1 MTDISFNKLLFVI
14 TGEKMK
20 FKLIYLVMIIVIF
33 SSIAAVSAGELNET
47 LTADVSDDLALDDD
61 NVLTVSQDNPLEDYP
76 DENILNV
83 SDNEAN
89 AVLQADDGSTKES
102 ESPLYGIVDI
112 GSNSMELRIYEIK
125 KSGKPKSVFSLSEKS
140 VTAIYVENNT
150 LSEKGIDE
158 FVSIMKDFNGV
169 MDLLKVK
176 TKYAFATA
184 SLRKIDN
191 SEEVIA
197 AVKKKVGLDI
207 HLLSG
212 EKEARTSFN
221 AVKSTDLTTDNG
233 IVIDLGGGSCEVI
246 DFVNKTVITSESMP
260 IGSNSI
266 YADYVSEMFPNGTEM
281 KEIENR
287 VLNEL
292 KKLSVTND
300 TQRYDLFGIGGTV
313 KTIKKVLVYME
324 SIDDDADSIPV
335 SMLDYLLD
343 MFSQPTKDNYQT
355 ILNINAERINTF
367 VPGLVITRTIANYF
381 NMSYLHFCKNTVRDG
396 ILAEILENESR
407 ETVEKQNVSL
417 NVSDISIAIDE
428 NAEIPVTLPS
438 NATGTV
444 KVKLDDIEY
453 VSSLSNGSC
462 IIILPKLQS
471 GNYSAKITYSGDDN
485 YASNK
490 TKINVHVKSAS
501 IDAHDMVRGYNSDY
515 DYQVKL
521 IDENGN
527 GISNK
532 LISFTVMS
540 NQYYAITDDDG
551 LASVKANLN
560 AGTYNV
566 TVSSAIAGNSTA
578 TLKILKRFENNRNLK
593 VYYASNA
600 NYKVRIIG
608 DDGNP
613 ETEGQNVTVLIDNK
627 MKTYKTD
634 KNGFITVKIDKNFKV
649 GTHTIKIQYRN
660 ASVKNNV
667 VVKHIVALKSATVKK
682 SAKKLVLTASLAKVN
697 GKYLKNKKITFKF
710 NGKTYKS
717 NTNSKGIAK
726 VTIKSSV
733 LKKLKAGKKVSYQVT
748 YLKDTVKRTAKI
760 LK

>member
-1 MTDISFNKLLFVI
+1 
-14 TGEKMK
+14 
-20 FKLIYLVMIIVIF
+20 MIIVIF

-47 LTADVSDDLALDDD
+47 LTADVSDDLALEDD
-61 NVLTVSQDNPLEDYP
+61 NVLTVSQDNPLEDYR
-76 DENILNV
+76 DESILNI
-83 SDNEAN
+83 SGNEDNV
-89 AVLQADDGSTKES
+89 VLHKDDDSTKES

-158 FVSIMKDFNGV
+158 FVSIMKDFNVV

-191 SEEVIA
+191 SAEVIA

-212 EKEARTSFN
+212 EKEAMTSFN
-221 AVKSTDLTTDNG
+221 AVKDSELTTDNG

-266 YADYVSEMFPNGTEM
+266 YTDYVSEMFPNGTEI

-287 VLNEL
+287 VLDEL

-300 TQRYDLFGIGGTV
+300 TQRHDLFGLGGSV
-313 KTIKKVLVYME
+313 KTIKKVLVYFE

-335 SMLDYLLD
+335 SMLDSLLD
-343 MFSQPTKDNYQT
+343 IFSQPTKDNYQT
-355 ILNINAERINTF
+355 ILNINSERINTF

-381 NMSYLHFCKNTVRDG
+381 NISYLHFCKNTVRDG
-396 ILAEILENESR
+396 IMAEILENESR
-407 ETVEKQNVSL
+407 ETKEKQNVSL

-444 KVKLDDIEY
+444 KVKLDNGEY
-453 VSSLSNGSC
+453 VSSLLNGSC

-471 GNYSAKITYSGDDN
+471 GNYSVKITYSGDDN

-501 IDAHDMVRGYNSDY
+501 LNAHDMVRGYNSDY

-540 NQYYAITDDDG
+540 NQYYAITDGDG

-566 TVSSAIAGNSTA
+566 TVSSAIAGNSTV
-578 TLKILKRFENNRNLK
+578 TLKILKRFENNSNLN

-627 MKTYKTD
+627 MKSYKTD
-634 KNGFITVKIDKNFKV
+634 KNGFITVEIDKNFKV

-660 ASVKNNV
+660 ASVKNKV
-667 VVKHIVALKSATVKK
+667 AVKHLLALKSATVKK
-682 SAKKLVLTASLAKVN
+682 SAKKLVLTANLAKVN

-733 LKKLKAGKKVSYQVT
+733 LKMLKAGKKVSYQAI

>member
-1 MTDISFNKLLFVI
+1 
-14 TGEKMK
+14 MK

-47 LTADVSDDLALDDD
+47 LTADVSDDLSLDDD

-76 DENILNV
+76 DEKILNV
-83 SDNEAN
+83 SDNESN

-221 AVKSTDLTTDNG
+221 AVKNTDLTTDNG

-266 YADYVSEMFPNGTEM
+266 DADYVSEMFPNGTEM

-485 YASNK
+485 YVSNK

-578 TLKILKRFENNRNLK
+578 ALKILKRFENNRNLK

-613 ETEGQNVTVLIDNK
+613 ETEGQKVIVLIDNK

-733 LKKLKAGKKVSYQVT
+733 LKKLNAGKKVSYQAT

>member
-1 MTDISFNKLLFVI
+1 
-14 TGEKMK
+14 
-20 FKLIYLVMIIVIF
+20 MIIVIF

-47 LTADVSDDLALDDD
+47 LTADVSDDLALEDD
-61 NVLTVSQDNPLEDYP
+61 NVLTVSQDNPLEDYR
-76 DENILNV
+76 DESILNI
-83 SDNEAN
+83 SGNEDNV
-89 AVLQADDGSTKES
+89 VLHKDDDSTKES

-158 FVSIMKDFNGV
+158 FVSIMKDFNVV

-191 SEEVIA
+191 SAEVIA

-212 EKEARTSFN
+212 EKEAMTSFN
-221 AVKSTDLTTDNG
+221 AVKDSELTTDNG

-266 YADYVSEMFPNGTEM
+266 YTDYVSEMFPNGTEI

-287 VLNEL
+287 VLDEL

-300 TQRYDLFGIGGTV
+300 TQRHDLFGLGGSV
-313 KTIKKVLVYME
+313 KTIKKVLVYFE
-324 SIDDDADSIPV
+324 SIDDDTDCIPV
-335 SMLDYLLD
+335 SMMDSLLD
-343 MFSQPTKDNYQT
+343 IFSQPTKDNYQT
-355 ILNINAERINTF
+355 ILNINSERINTF

-381 NMSYLHFCKNTVRDG
+381 NISYLHFCKNTVRDG
-396 ILAEILENESR
+396 IMAEILENESR
-407 ETVEKQNVSL
+407 ETKEKQNVSL

-444 KVKLDDIEY
+444 KVKLDNGEY
-453 VSSLSNGSC
+453 VSSLLNGSC

-471 GNYSAKITYSGDDN
+471 GNYSVKITYSGDDN

-501 IDAHDMVRGYNSDY
+501 LNAHDMVRGYNSDY

-540 NQYYAITDDDG
+540 NQYYAITNGDG
-551 LASVKANLN
+551 FAGVKANLN

-566 TVSSAIAGNSTA
+566 TVSSAIAGNSTV
-578 TLKILKRFENNRNLK
+578 TLKILKRFENTSNLN

-627 MKTYKTD
+627 MKSYKTD
-634 KNGFITVKIDKNFKV
+634 KNGFITVEIDKNFKV

-660 ASVKNNV
+660 ASVKNKV
-667 VVKHIVALKSATVKK
+667 AVKHLLALKSATVKK

-726 VTIKSSV
+726 GTIKSSV
-733 LKKLKAGKKVSYQVT
+733 LKMLKAGKKVSYQAI

>member
-1 MTDISFNKLLFVI
+1 
-14 TGEKMK
+14 MK

-47 LTADVSDDLALDDD
+47 LTADVSDDLALEDD
-61 NVLTVSQDNPLEDYP
+61 NVLTVSQDNPLEDYR
-76 DENILNV
+76 DESILNI
-83 SDNEAN
+83 SGNEDNV
-89 AVLQADDGSTKES
+89 VLHKDDDSTKES

-158 FVSIMKDFNGV
+158 FVSIMKDFNVV

-191 SEEVIA
+191 SAEVIA

-212 EKEARTSFN
+212 EKEAMTSFN
-221 AVKSTDLTTDNG
+221 AVKDSELTTDQG

-266 YADYVSEMFPNGTEM
+266 YTDYVSEMFPNGTEI
-281 KEIENR
+281 KEIENK
-287 VLNEL
+287 VLDEL

-300 TQRYDLFGIGGTV
+300 TQRHDLFGLGGSV
-313 KTIKKVLVYME
+313 KTIKKVLVYFE
-324 SIDDDADSIPV
+324 SIDDDTGCIPV
-335 SMLDYLLD
+335 SMMDSLLD
-343 MFSQPTKDNYQT
+343 IFSQPTKDNYQT
-355 ILNINAERINTF
+355 ILNINSERINTF

-381 NMSYLHFCKNTVRDG
+381 NISYLHFCKNTVRDG
-396 ILAEILENESR
+396 IMAEILENESR
-407 ETVEKQNVSL
+407 ETKEKQNVSL

-444 KVKLDDIEY
+444 KVKLDNGEY
-453 VSSLSNGSC
+453 VSSLLNGSC

-471 GNYSAKITYSGDDN
+471 GNYSVKITYSGDDN

-501 IDAHDMVRGYNSDY
+501 LNAHDMVRGYNSDY

-527 GISNK
+527 VISNK

-540 NQYYAITDDDG
+540 NQYYAITNGDG
-551 LASVKANLN
+551 FAGVKANLN

-566 TVSSAIAGNSTA
+566 TVSSAIAGNSTV
-578 TLKILKRFENNRNLK
+578 TLKILKRFENNSNLN

-627 MKTYKTD
+627 MKSYKTD
-634 KNGFITVKIDKNFKV
+634 KNGFITVEIDKNFKV

-660 ASVKNNV
+660 ASVKNKV
-667 VVKHIVALKSATVKK
+667 AVKHLLALKSATVKK

-733 LKKLKAGKKVSYQVT
+733 LKMLKAGKKVSYQAI

>member
-1 MTDISFNKLLFVI
+1 
-14 TGEKMK
+14 
-20 FKLIYLVMIIVIF
+20 MIIVIF

-47 LTADVSDDLALDDD
+47 LTADVSDDLALEDD
-61 NVLTVSQDNPLEDYP
+61 NVLTVSQDNPLEDYR
-76 DENILNV
+76 DESILNI
-83 SDNEAN
+83 SGNEDNV
-89 AVLQADDGSTKES
+89 VLHKDDDSTKES

-158 FVSIMKDFNGV
+158 FVSIMKDFNVV

-191 SEEVIA
+191 SAEVIA

-212 EKEARTSFN
+212 EKEAMTSFN
-221 AVKSTDLTTDNG
+221 AVKDSELTTDNG

-266 YADYVSEMFPNGTEM
+266 YADYVSEMFPNGTEI

-287 VLNEL
+287 VLDEL

-300 TQRYDLFGIGGTV
+300 TQRHDLFGLGGSV
-313 KTIKKVLVYME
+313 KTIKKVLVYFE

-335 SMLDYLLD
+335 SMLDSLLD
-343 MFSQPTKDNYQT
+343 IFSQPTKDNYQT
-355 ILNINAERINTF
+355 ILNINSERINTF

-381 NMSYLHFCKNTVRDG
+381 NISYLHFCKNTVRDG
-396 ILAEILENESR
+396 IMAEILENESR
-407 ETVEKQNVSL
+407 ETKEKQNVSL

-444 KVKLDDIEY
+444 KVKLDNGEY
-453 VSSLSNGSC
+453 VSSLLNGSC

-471 GNYSAKITYSGDDN
+471 GNYSVKITYSGDDN

-501 IDAHDMVRGYNSDY
+501 LNAHDMVRGYNSDY

-540 NQYYAITDDDG
+540 NQYYAITNGDG
-551 LASVKANLN
+551 FASVKANLN

-566 TVSSAIAGNSTA
+566 TVSSAIAGNSTV
-578 TLKILKRFENNRNLK
+578 TLKILKRFENNSNLN

-627 MKTYKTD
+627 MKSYKTD
-634 KNGFITVKIDKNFKV
+634 KNGFITVEIDKNFKV

-660 ASVKNNV
+660 ASVKNKV
-667 VVKHIVALKSATVKK
+667 AVKHLLALKSATVKK

-733 LKKLKAGKKVSYQVT
+733 LKMLKAGKKVSYQAI

>member
-1 MTDISFNKLLFVI
+1 
-14 TGEKMK
+14 
-20 FKLIYLVMIIVIF
+20 MIIVIF

-47 LTADVSDDLALDDD
+47 LTADVSDDLALEDD
-61 NVLTVSQDNPLEDYP
+61 NVLTVSQDNPLEDYR
-76 DENILNV
+76 DESILNI
-83 SDNEAN
+83 SCNEDNV
-89 AVLQADDGSTKES
+89 VLHKDDDSTKES

-158 FVSIMKDFNGV
+158 FVSIMKDFNVV

-191 SEEVIA
+191 SAEVIA

-212 EKEARTSFN
+212 EKEAMTSFN
-221 AVKSTDLTTDNG
+221 AVKDSELTTDQG

-266 YADYVSEMFPNGTEM
+266 YTDYVSEMFPNGTEI

-287 VLNEL
+287 VLDEL

-300 TQRYDLFGIGGTV
+300 TQRHDLFGLGGSV
-313 KTIKKVLVYME
+313 KTIKKVLVYFE
-324 SIDDDADSIPV
+324 SIDDDTDCIPV
-335 SMLDYLLD
+335 SMMDSLLD
-343 MFSQPTKDNYQT
+343 IFSQPTKDNYQT
-355 ILNINAERINTF
+355 ILNINSERINTF

-381 NMSYLHFCKNTVRDG
+381 NISYLHFCKNTVRDG
-396 ILAEILENESR
+396 IMAEILENESR
-407 ETVEKQNVSL
+407 ETKEKQNVSL

-444 KVKLDDIEY
+444 KVKLDNGEY
-453 VSSLSNGSC
+453 VSSLLNGSC

-471 GNYSAKITYSGDDN
+471 GNYSVKITYSGDDN

-501 IDAHDMVRGYNSDY
+501 LNAHDMVRGYNSDY

-540 NQYYAITDDDG
+540 NQYYAITNGDG
-551 LASVKANLN
+551 FAGVKANLN

-578 TLKILKRFENNRNLK
+578 TLKILKRFENNSNLN

-627 MKTYKTD
+627 MKSYKTD
-634 KNGFITVKIDKNFKV
+634 KNGFITVEIDKNFKV

-660 ASVKNNV
+660 ASVKNKV
-667 VVKHIVALKSATVKK
+667 AVKHLLALKSATVKK

-733 LKKLKAGKKVSYQVT
+733 LKMLKAGKKVSYQAI

>member
-1 MTDISFNKLLFVI
+1 
-14 TGEKMK
+14 
-20 FKLIYLVMIIVIF
+20 MIIVIF

-47 LTADVSDDLALDDD
+47 LTADVSDDLALEDD
-61 NVLTVSQDNPLEDYP
+61 NVLTVSQDNPLEDYR
-76 DENILNV
+76 DESILNI
-83 SDNEAN
+83 SGNEDNV
-89 AVLQADDGSTKES
+89 VLHKDDDSTKES

-158 FVSIMKDFNGV
+158 FVSIMKDFNVV

-191 SEEVIA
+191 SAEVIA

-212 EKEARTSFN
+212 EKEAMTSFN
-221 AVKSTDLTTDNG
+221 AVKDSELTTDNG

-266 YADYVSEMFPNGTEM
+266 YTDYVSEMFPNGTEI

-287 VLNEL
+287 VLDEL

-300 TQRYDLFGIGGTV
+300 TQRHDLFGLGGSV
-313 KTIKKVLVYME
+313 KTIKKVLVYFE

-335 SMLDYLLD
+335 SMLDSLLD
-343 MFSQPTKDNYQT
+343 IFSQPTKDNYQT
-355 ILNINAERINTF
+355 ILNINSERINTF

-381 NMSYLHFCKNTVRDG
+381 NISYLHFCKNTVRDG
-396 ILAEILENESR
+396 IMAEILENESR
-407 ETVEKQNVSL
+407 ETKEKQNVSL

-444 KVKLDDIEY
+444 KVKLDNGEY
-453 VSSLSNGSC
+453 VSSLLNGSC

-471 GNYSAKITYSGDDN
+471 GNYSVKITYSGDDN

-501 IDAHDMVRGYNSDY
+501 LNAHDMVRGYNSDY

-540 NQYYAITDDDG
+540 NQYYAITNGDG
-551 LASVKANLN
+551 FAGVKANLN

-566 TVSSAIAGNSTA
+566 TVSSAIAGNSTV
-578 TLKILKRFENNRNLK
+578 TLKILKRFENNSNLN

-627 MKTYKTD
+627 MKSYKTD
-634 KNGFITVKIDKNFKV
+634 KNGFITVEIDKNFKV

-660 ASVKNNV
+660 ASVKNKV
-667 VVKHIVALKSATVKK
+667 AVKHLLALKSATVKK

-733 LKKLKAGKKVSYQVT
+733 LKMLKAGKKVSYQAI

>member
-1 MTDISFNKLLFVI
+1 
-14 TGEKMK
+14 
-20 FKLIYLVMIIVIF
+20 MIIVIF

-47 LTADVSDDLALDDD
+47 LTADVSDDLALEDD
-61 NVLTVSQDNPLEDYP
+61 NVLTVSQDNPLEDYR
-76 DENILNV
+76 DESILNI
-83 SDNEAN
+83 SGNEDNV
-89 AVLQADDGSTKES
+89 VLHKDDDSTKES

-158 FVSIMKDFNGV
+158 FVSIMKDFNVV

-191 SEEVIA
+191 SAEVIA

-212 EKEARTSFN
+212 EKEAMTSFN
-221 AVKSTDLTTDNG
+221 AVKDSELTTDNG

-266 YADYVSEMFPNGTEM
+266 YTDYVSEMFPNGTEI

-287 VLNEL
+287 VLDEL

-300 TQRYDLFGIGGTV
+300 TQRHDLFGLGGSV
-313 KTIKKVLVYME
+313 KTIKKVLVYFE

-335 SMLDYLLD
+335 SMLDSLLD
-343 MFSQPTKDNYQT
+343 IFSQPTKDNYQT
-355 ILNINAERINTF
+355 ILNINSERINTF

-381 NMSYLHFCKNTVRDG
+381 NISYLHFCKNTVRDG
-396 ILAEILENESR
+396 IMAEILENESR
-407 ETVEKQNVSL
+407 ETKEKQNVSL

-444 KVKLDDIEY
+444 KVKLDNGEY
-453 VSSLSNGSC
+453 VSSLLNGSC

-471 GNYSAKITYSGDDN
+471 GNYSVKITYSGDDN

-501 IDAHDMVRGYNSDY
+501 LNAHDMVRGYNSDY

-540 NQYYAITDDDG
+540 NQYYAITDGDG

-566 TVSSAIAGNSTA
+566 TVSSAIAGNSTV
-578 TLKILKRFENNRNLK
+578 TLKILKRFENNSNLN

-627 MKTYKTD
+627 MKSYKTD
-634 KNGFITVKIDKNFKV
+634 KNGFITVEIDKNFKV

-660 ASVKNNV
+660 ASVNNKV
-667 VVKHIVALKSATVKK
+667 AVKHLLALKSATVKK

-733 LKKLKAGKKVSYQVT
+733 LKMLKAGKKVSYQAI

>member
-1 MTDISFNKLLFVI
+1 
-14 TGEKMK
+14 
-20 FKLIYLVMIIVIF
+20 MIIVIF

-47 LTADVSDDLALDDD
+47 LTADVSDDLALEDD
-61 NVLTVSQDNPLEDYP
+61 NVLTVSQDNPLEDYR
-76 DENILNV
+76 DESILNI
-83 SDNEAN
+83 SGNEDNV
-89 AVLQADDGSTKES
+89 VLHKDDDSTKES

-158 FVSIMKDFNGV
+158 FVSIMKDFNVV

-191 SEEVIA
+191 SAEVIA

-212 EKEARTSFN
+212 EKEAMTSFN
-221 AVKSTDLTTDNG
+221 AVKDSELTTNQG

-266 YADYVSEMFPNGTEM
+266 YVDYVSEMFPNGTEI

-287 VLNEL
+287 VLDEL

-300 TQRYDLFGIGGTV
+300 TQRHDLFGLGGSV
-313 KTIKKVLVYME
+313 KTIKKVLVYFE
-324 SIDDDADSIPV
+324 SIDDDTDCIPV
-335 SMLDYLLD
+335 SMLDSLLD
-343 MFSQPTKDNYQT
+343 IFSQPTKDNYQT
-355 ILNINAERINTF
+355 ILNINSERINTF

-381 NMSYLHFCKNTVRDG
+381 NISYLHFCKNTVRDG
-396 ILAEILENESR
+396 IMAEILENESR
-407 ETVEKQNVSL
+407 ETKEKQNVSL

-444 KVKLDDIEY
+444 KVKLDNGEY
-453 VSSLSNGSC
+453 VSSLLNGSC

-471 GNYSAKITYSGDDN
+471 GNYSVKITYSGDDN

-501 IDAHDMVRGYNSDY
+501 LNAHDMVRGYNSDY

-540 NQYYAITDDDG
+540 NQYYAITDGDG
-551 LASVKANLN
+551 FAGVKANLN

-566 TVSSAIAGNSTA
+566 TVSSAIAGNSTV
-578 TLKILKRFENNRNLK
+578 TLKILKRFENNSNLN

-627 MKTYKTD
+627 MKSYKTD
-634 KNGFITVKIDKNFKV
+634 KNGFITVEIDKNFKV

-660 ASVKNNV
+660 ASVKNKV
-667 VVKHIVALKSATVKK
+667 AVKHLLALKSATVKK

-733 LKKLKAGKKVSYQVT
+733 LKMLKAGKKVSYQAI

>member
-1 MTDISFNKLLFVI
+1 
-14 TGEKMK
+14 
-20 FKLIYLVMIIVIF
+20 MIIVIF

-47 LTADVSDDLALDDD
+47 LTADVSDDLALEDD
-61 NVLTVSQDNPLEDYP
+61 NVLTVSQDNPLEDYR
-76 DENILNV
+76 DESILNI
-83 SDNEAN
+83 SGNEDNV
-89 AVLQADDGSTKES
+89 VLHKDDDSTKES

-158 FVSIMKDFNGV
+158 FVSIMKDFNVV

-191 SEEVIA
+191 SAEVIA

-212 EKEARTSFN
+212 EKEAMTSFN
-221 AVKSTDLTTDNG
+221 AVKDSELTTDNG

-266 YADYVSEMFPNGTEM
+266 YTDYVSEMFPNGTEI

-287 VLNEL
+287 VLDEL

-300 TQRYDLFGIGGTV
+300 TQRHDLFGLGGSV
-313 KTIKKVLVYME
+313 KTIKKVLVYFE
-324 SIDDDADSIPV
+324 SIDDDTDCIPV
-335 SMLDYLLD
+335 SMMDSLLD
-343 MFSQPTKDNYQT
+343 IFSQPTKDNYQT
-355 ILNINAERINTF
+355 ILNINSERINTF

-381 NMSYLHFCKNTVRDG
+381 NISYLHFCKNTVRDG
-396 ILAEILENESR
+396 IMAEILENESR
-407 ETVEKQNVSL
+407 ETKEKQNVSL

-444 KVKLDDIEY
+444 KVKLDNGEY
-453 VSSLSNGSC
+453 VSSLLNGSC

-471 GNYSAKITYSGDDN
+471 GNYSVKITYSGDDN

-501 IDAHDMVRGYNSDY
+501 LNAHDMVRGYNSDY

-540 NQYYAITDDDG
+540 NQYYAITDGDG

-566 TVSSAIAGNSTA
+566 TVSSAIAGNSTV
-578 TLKILKRFENNRNLK
+578 TLKILKRFENNSNLN

-627 MKTYKTD
+627 MKSYKTD
-634 KNGFITVKIDKNFKV
+634 KNGFITVEIDKNFKV

-660 ASVKNNV
+660 ASVKNKV
-667 VVKHIVALKSATVKK
+667 AVKHLLALKSATVKK

-733 LKKLKAGKKVSYQVT
+733 LKMLKDGKKVSYQAI

>member
-1 MTDISFNKLLFVI
+1 
-14 TGEKMK
+14 
-20 FKLIYLVMIIVIF
+20 MIIVIF

-47 LTADVSDDLALDDD
+47 LTADVSDDLALEDD
-61 NVLTVSQDNPLEDYP
+61 NVLTVSQDNPLEDYR
-76 DENILNV
+76 DESILNI
-83 SDNEAN
+83 SGNEDNV
-89 AVLQADDGSTKES
+89 VLHKDDDSTKES

-158 FVSIMKDFNGV
+158 FVSIMKDFNVV

-191 SEEVIA
+191 SAEVIA

-212 EKEARTSFN
+212 EKEAMTSFN
-221 AVKSTDLTTDNG
+221 AVKDSELTTDQG

-266 YADYVSEMFPNGTEM
+266 YTDYVSEMFPNGTEI

-287 VLNEL
+287 VLDEL

-300 TQRYDLFGIGGTV
+300 TQRHDLFGLGGSV
-313 KTIKKVLVYME
+313 KTIKKVLVYFE
-324 SIDDDADSIPV
+324 SIDDDTDCIPV
-335 SMLDYLLD
+335 SMMDSLLD
-343 MFSQPTKDNYQT
+343 IFSQPTKDNYQT
-355 ILNINAERINTF
+355 ILNINSERINTF

-381 NMSYLHFCKNTVRDG
+381 NISYLHFCKNTVRDG
-396 ILAEILENESR
+396 IMAEILENESR
-407 ETVEKQNVSL
+407 ETKEKQNVSL

-444 KVKLDDIEY
+444 KVKLDNGEY
-453 VSSLSNGSC
+453 VSSLLNGSC

-471 GNYSAKITYSGDDN
+471 GNYSVKITYSGDDN

-501 IDAHDMVRGYNSDY
+501 LNAHDMVRGYNSDY

-540 NQYYAITDDDG
+540 NQYYAITNGDG
-551 LASVKANLN
+551 FAGVKANLN

-566 TVSSAIAGNSTA
+566 TVSSAIAGNSTV
-578 TLKILKRFENNRNLK
+578 TLKILKRFENNSNLN

-627 MKTYKTD
+627 MKSYKTD
-634 KNGFITVKIDKNFKV
+634 KNGFITVEIDKNFKV

-660 ASVKNNV
+660 ASVKNKV
-667 VVKHIVALKSATVKK
+667 AVKHLLALKSATVKK
-682 SAKKLVLTASLAKVN
+682 SAKKLVLTANLAKVN

-733 LKKLKAGKKVSYQVT
+733 LKMLKAGKKVSYQAI

>member
-1 MTDISFNKLLFVI
+1 
-14 TGEKMK
+14 
-20 FKLIYLVMIIVIF
+20 MIIVIF

-61 NVLTVSQDNPLEDYP
+61 NVLTVFNDAPLEDYQ

-83 SDNEAN
+83 SDNEDN

-158 FVSIMKDFNGV
+158 FVSIMKDFNDI

-191 SEEVIA
+191 GEEVIA

-212 EKEARTSFN
+212 EKEAMTSFN
-221 AVKSTDLTTDNG
+221 AVKNGELTTDNG

-246 DFVNKTVITSESMP
+246 DFVNKTVVTSESMP

-266 YADYVSEMFPNGTEM
+266 YTDYVSELFPNGTEM

-292 KKLSVTND
+292 KKLSVTNE
-300 TQRYDLFGIGGTV
+300 TQRHDLFGIGGSV
-313 KTIKKVLVYME
+313 KAIKNVLLYLE
-324 SIDDDADSIPV
+324 SIDDDTDSIPV
-335 SMLDYLLD
+335 SMLDSLLD
-343 MFSQPTKDNYQT
+343 MFSQPTKDNYQI

-381 NMSYLHFCKNTVRDG
+381 NMSYLHFCKKTVRDG

-407 ETVEKQNVSL
+407 ETKEKQNVSL

-428 NAEIPVTLPS
+428 NAEIQVTLPS

-444 KVKLDDIEY
+444 KVKLNDNEY
-453 VSSLSNGSC
+453 VSSLLNGSC
-462 IIILPKLQS
+462 SIILPKLQS
-471 GNYSAKITYSGDDN
+471 GNYSVKITYSGDDN
-485 YASNK
+485 YVSNK

-501 IDAHDMVRGYNSDY
+501 LDAHDMVRGYNSDY

-540 NQYYAITDDDG
+540 NQYYAITDADG
-551 LASVKANLN
+551 FACVKANLN

-566 TVSSAIAGNSTA
+566 TVSSAIAGNSTK

-613 ETEGQNVTVLIDNK
+613 ETEGQNVTVVIDNK
-627 MKTYKTD
+627 IKSFKTD
-634 KNGFITVKIDKNFKV
+634 ENGFITVKIDKNFKV

-660 ASVKNNV
+660 SSVKNNV
-667 VVKHIVALKSATVKK
+667 VVKHLLALKSATVKK

-733 LKKLKAGKKVSYQVT
+733 LKKLKIGKKVSYQAT

>member
-1 MTDISFNKLLFVI
+1 
-14 TGEKMK
+14 
-20 FKLIYLVMIIVIF
+20 MIIVIF

-47 LTADVSDDLALDDD
+47 LTADVSDDLALEDD
-61 NVLTVSQDNPLEDYP
+61 NVLTVSQDNPLEDYR
-76 DENILNV
+76 DESILNI
-83 SDNEAN
+83 SGNEDNV
-89 AVLQADDGSTKES
+89 VLHKDDDSTKES

-158 FVSIMKDFNGV
+158 FVSIMKDFNVV

-191 SEEVIA
+191 SAEVIA

-212 EKEARTSFN
+212 EKEAMTSFN
-221 AVKSTDLTTDNG
+221 AVKDSELTTDQG

-266 YADYVSEMFPNGTEM
+266 YTDYVSEMFPNGTEI

-287 VLNEL
+287 VLDEL

-300 TQRYDLFGIGGTV
+300 TQRHDLFGLGGSV
-313 KTIKKVLVYME
+313 KTIKKVLVYFE
-324 SIDDDADSIPV
+324 SIDDDTDCIPV
-335 SMLDYLLD
+335 SMMDSLLD
-343 MFSQPTKDNYQT
+343 IFSQPTKDNYQT
-355 ILNINAERINTF
+355 ILNINSERINTF

-381 NMSYLHFCKNTVRDG
+381 NISYLHFCKNTVRDG
-396 ILAEILENESR
+396 IMAEILENESR
-407 ETVEKQNVSL
+407 ETKEKQNVSL

-444 KVKLDDIEY
+444 KVKLDNGEY
-453 VSSLSNGSC
+453 VSSLLNGSC

-471 GNYSAKITYSGDDN
+471 GNYSVKITYSGDDN

-501 IDAHDMVRGYNSDY
+501 LNAHDMVRGYNSDY

-540 NQYYAITDDDG
+540 NQYYAITNGDG
-551 LASVKANLN
+551 FAGVKANLN

-566 TVSSAIAGNSTA
+566 TVSSAIAGNSTV
-578 TLKILKRFENNRNLK
+578 TLKILKRFENNSNLN

-627 MKTYKTD
+627 MKSYKTD
-634 KNGFITVKIDKNFKV
+634 KNGFITVEIDKNFKV

-660 ASVKNNV
+660 ASVKNKV
-667 VVKHIVALKSATVKK
+667 AVKHLLALKSATVKK

-733 LKKLKAGKKVSYQVT
+733 LKKLKIGKKVSYQAT
-748 YLKDTVKRTAKI
+748 YLKDTVKRTAKV
-760 LK
+760 LR

>member
-1 MTDISFNKLLFVI
+1 
-14 TGEKMK
+14 
-20 FKLIYLVMIIVIF
+20 MIIVIF

-47 LTADVSDDLALDDD
+47 LTADVSDDLALEDD
-61 NVLTVSQDNPLEDYP
+61 NVLTVSQDNPLEDYR
-76 DENILNV
+76 DESILNI
-83 SDNEAN
+83 SGNEDNV
-89 AVLQADDGSTKES
+89 VLHKDDDSTKES

-158 FVSIMKDFNGV
+158 FVSIMKDFNVV

-191 SEEVIA
+191 SAEVIA

-212 EKEARTSFN
+212 EKEAMTSFN
-221 AVKSTDLTTDNG
+221 AVKDSELTTDQG

-266 YADYVSEMFPNGTEM
+266 YVDYVSEMFPNGTEI

-287 VLNEL
+287 VLDEL

-300 TQRYDLFGIGGTV
+300 TQRHDLFGLGGSV
-313 KTIKKVLVYME
+313 KTIKKVLVYFE
-324 SIDDDADSIPV
+324 SIDDDTDCIPV
-335 SMLDYLLD
+335 SMLDSLLD
-343 MFSQPTKDNYQT
+343 IFSQPTKDNYQT
-355 ILNINAERINTF
+355 ILNINSERINTF

-381 NMSYLHFCKNTVRDG
+381 NISYLHFCKNTVRDG
-396 ILAEILENESR
+396 IMAEILENESR
-407 ETVEKQNVSL
+407 ETKEKQNVSL

-444 KVKLDDIEY
+444 KVKLDNGEY
-453 VSSLSNGSC
+453 VSSLLNGSC

-471 GNYSAKITYSGDDN
+471 GNYSVKITYSGDDN

-501 IDAHDMVRGYNSDY
+501 LNAHDMVRGYNSDY

-540 NQYYAITDDDG
+540 NQYYAITNGDG
-551 LASVKANLN
+551 FAGVKANLN

-578 TLKILKRFENNRNLK
+578 TLKILKRFENNSNLN

-627 MKTYKTD
+627 MKSYKTD
-634 KNGFITVKIDKNFKV
+634 KNGFITVEIDKNFKV

-660 ASVKNNV
+660 ASVKNKV
-667 VVKHIVALKSATVKK
+667 AVKHLLALKSATVKK

-733 LKKLKAGKKVSYQVT
+733 LKMLKAGKKVSYQAI

>member
-47 LTADVSDDLALDDD
+47 LTADVSDDLSLDDD

-76 DENILNV
+76 DEKILNV

-221 AVKSTDLTTDNG
+221 AVKNTDLTTDNG

-266 YADYVSEMFPNGTEM
+266 YADCVSEMFPNGTEM

-335 SMLDYLLD
+335 SMLDYLFD

-407 ETVEKQNVSL
+407 ET
-417 NVSDISIAIDE
+417 
-428 NAEIPVTLPS
+428 
-438 NATGTV
+438 
-444 KVKLDDIEY
+444 KLDDIEY

-566 TVSSAIAGNSTA
+566 TVSSAIAGNSTTA
-578 TLKILKRFENNRNLK
+578 LKILKRFENNRNLK

-733 LKKLKAGKKVSYQVT
+733 LKKLKAGKKVSYQAT

>member
-1 MTDISFNKLLFVI
+1 
-14 TGEKMK
+14 
-20 FKLIYLVMIIVIF
+20 MIIVIF

-47 LTADVSDDLALDDD
+47 LTADVSDDLALEDD
-61 NVLTVSQDNPLEDYP
+61 NVLTVSQDNPLEDYR
-76 DENILNV
+76 DESILNI
-83 SDNEAN
+83 SGNEDNV
-89 AVLQADDGSTKES
+89 VLHKDDDSTKES

-158 FVSIMKDFNGV
+158 FVSIMKDFNVV

-191 SEEVIA
+191 SAEVIA

-212 EKEARTSFN
+212 EKEAMTSFN
-221 AVKSTDLTTDNG
+221 AVKDSELTTDHG

-266 YADYVSEMFPNGTEM
+266 YADYVSEMFPNGTEI

-300 TQRYDLFGIGGTV
+300 TQRHDLFGLGGSV
-313 KTIKKVLVYME
+313 KTIKKVLVYFE

-335 SMLDYLLD
+335 SMLDSLLD
-343 MFSQPTKDNYQT
+343 IFSQPTKDNYQT
-355 ILNINAERINTF
+355 ILNINSERINTF

-381 NMSYLHFCKNTVRDG
+381 NISYLHFCKNTVRDG
-396 ILAEILENESR
+396 IMAEILENESR
-407 ETVEKQNVSL
+407 ETKEKQNVSL
-417 NVSDISIAIDE
+417 NVCDISIAIDE

-444 KVKLDDIEY
+444 KVKLDNGEY
-453 VSSLSNGSC
+453 VSSLLNGSC

-471 GNYSAKITYSGDDN
+471 GNYSVKITYGGDDN

-501 IDAHDMVRGYNSDY
+501 LNAHDMVRGYNSDY

-566 TVSSAIAGNSTA
+566 TVSSAIAGNSTK
-578 TLKILKRFENNRNLK
+578 TLKILKRFENNSNLN

-613 ETEGQNVTVLIDNK
+613 ETEGQNVTVVIDNK
-627 MKTYKTD
+627 MKSFKTD

-660 ASVKNNV
+660 ASVKNKV
-667 VVKHIVALKSATVKK
+667 VVKHLLTLKSATVKK

-717 NTNSKGIAK
+717 NTNSKGFAM

-733 LKKLKAGKKVSYQVT
+733 LKKLKVGKKVSYQAT

>member
-1 MTDISFNKLLFVI
+1 
-14 TGEKMK
+14 
-20 FKLIYLVMIIVIF
+20 MIIVIF

-47 LTADVSDDLALDDD
+47 LTADVSDDLALEDD
-61 NVLTVSQDNPLEDYP
+61 NVLTVSQDNPLEDYR
-76 DENILNV
+76 DESILNI
-83 SDNEAN
+83 SGNEDNV
-89 AVLQADDGSTKES
+89 VLHKDDDSTKES

-158 FVSIMKDFNGV
+158 FVSIMKDFNVV

-191 SEEVIA
+191 SAEVIA

-212 EKEARTSFN
+212 EKEAMTSFN
-221 AVKSTDLTTDNG
+221 AVKDSELTTDQG

-266 YADYVSEMFPNGTEM
+266 YVDYVSEMFPNGTEI

-287 VLNEL
+287 VLDEL

-300 TQRYDLFGIGGTV
+300 TQRHDLFGLGGSV
-313 KTIKKVLVYME
+313 KTIKKVLVYFE
-324 SIDDDADSIPV
+324 SIDDDTDCIPV
-335 SMLDYLLD
+335 SMMDSLLD
-343 MFSQPTKDNYQT
+343 IFSQPTKDNYQT
-355 ILNINAERINTF
+355 ILNINSERINTF

-381 NMSYLHFCKNTVRDG
+381 NISYLHFCKNTVRDG
-396 ILAEILENESR
+396 IMAEILENESR
-407 ETVEKQNVSL
+407 ETKEKQNVSL

-444 KVKLDDIEY
+444 KVKLDNGEY
-453 VSSLSNGSC
+453 VSSLLNGSC

-471 GNYSAKITYSGDDN
+471 GNYSVKITYSGDDN

-501 IDAHDMVRGYNSDY
+501 LNAHDMVRGYNSDY

-540 NQYYAITDDDG
+540 NQYYAITNGDG
-551 LASVKANLN
+551 FAGVKANLN

-566 TVSSAIAGNSTA
+566 TVSSAIAGNSTV
-578 TLKILKRFENNRNLK
+578 TLKILKRFENNSNLN

-627 MKTYKTD
+627 MKSYKTD
-634 KNGFITVKIDKNFKV
+634 KNGFITVEIDKNFKV

-660 ASVKNNV
+660 ASVKNKV
-667 VVKHIVALKSATVKK
+667 AVKHLLALKSATVKK

-733 LKKLKAGKKVSYQVT
+733 LKMLKAGKKVSYQAI

>member
-1 MTDISFNKLLFVI
+1 
-14 TGEKMK
+14 MK

-125 KSGKPKSVFSLSEKS
+125 KSGKAKSVFSLSEKS
-140 VTAIYVENNT
+140 VTAFYVENNT

-191 SEEVIA
+191 SDEVIA

-221 AVKSTDLTTDNG
+221 AVKNTDLTTDNG

-281 KEIENR
+281 NEIENR

-300 TQRYDLFGIGGTV
+300 TQRYDLFGVGGTV

-396 ILAEILENESR
+396 ILEEILENESR

-417 NVSDISIAIDE
+417 NLKDISIAIDE

-444 KVKLDDIEY
+444 KVKLDDIDY

-462 IIILPKLQS
+462 IVILPKLQS

-485 YASNK
+485 YVSNK

-613 ETEGQNVTVLIDNK
+613 ETEGQKVIVLIDNK

-733 LKKLKAGKKVSYQVT
+733 LKKLKAGKKVSYQAT

>member
-1 MTDISFNKLLFVI
+1 
-14 TGEKMK
+14 
-20 FKLIYLVMIIVIF
+20 MIIVIF
-33 SSIAAVSAGELNET
+33 SSIAAVSADELNET
-47 LTADVSDDLALDDD
+47 LTADVSDDLALEDD
-61 NVLTVSQDNPLEDYP
+61 NVLTVSQDNPLEDYR
-76 DENILNV
+76 DESILNI
-83 SDNEAN
+83 SGNEDNV
-89 AVLQADDGSTKES
+89 VLHKDDDSTKES

-158 FVSIMKDFNGV
+158 FVSIMKDFNVV

-212 EKEARTSFN
+212 EKEAMTSFN
-221 AVKSTDLTTDNG
+221 AVKDSELTTDQG

-266 YADYVSEMFPNGTEM
+266 YVDYVSEMFPNGTEI

-287 VLNEL
+287 VLDEL

-300 TQRYDLFGIGGTV
+300 TQRHDLFGLGGSV
-313 KTIKKVLVYME
+313 KTIKKVLVYFE

-335 SMLDYLLD
+335 SMLDSLLD
-343 MFSQPTKDNYQT
+343 IFSQPTKDNYQT
-355 ILNINAERINTF
+355 ILNINSERINTF

-381 NMSYLHFCKNTVRDG
+381 NISYLHFCKNTVRDG
-396 ILAEILENESR
+396 IMAEILENESR
-407 ETVEKQNVSL
+407 ETKEKQNVSL

-444 KVKLDDIEY
+444 KVKLDNGEY
-453 VSSLSNGSC
+453 VSSLLNGSC

-471 GNYSAKITYSGDDN
+471 GNYSVKITYSGDDN

-501 IDAHDMVRGYNSDY
+501 LNAHDMVRGYNSDY

-540 NQYYAITDDDG
+540 NQYYAITNGDG
-551 LASVKANLN
+551 FAGVKANLN

-566 TVSSAIAGNSTA
+566 TVSSAIAGNSTV
-578 TLKILKRFENNRNLK
+578 TLKILKRFENNSNLN

-627 MKTYKTD
+627 MKSYKTD
-634 KNGFITVKIDKNFKV
+634 KNGFITVEIDKNFKV

-660 ASVKNNV
+660 ASVKNKV
-667 VVKHIVALKSATVKK
+667 AVKHLLALKSATVKK

-733 LKKLKAGKKVSYQVT
+733 LKMLKAGKKVSYQAI

>member
-1 MTDISFNKLLFVI
+1 
-14 TGEKMK
+14 
-20 FKLIYLVMIIVIF
+20 MIIVIF

-47 LTADVSDDLALDDD
+47 LTADVSDDLALEDD
-61 NVLTVSQDNPLEDYP
+61 NVLTVSQDNPLEDYR
-76 DENILNV
+76 DESILNI
-83 SDNEAN
+83 SGNEDNV
-89 AVLQADDGSTKES
+89 VLHKDDDSTKES

-158 FVSIMKDFNGV
+158 FVSIMKDFNVV

-191 SEEVIA
+191 SAEVIA

-212 EKEARTSFN
+212 EKEAMTSFN
-221 AVKSTDLTTDNG
+221 AVKDSELTTDNG

-266 YADYVSEMFPNGTEM
+266 YTDYVSEMFPNGTEI

-287 VLNEL
+287 VLDEL

-300 TQRYDLFGIGGTV
+300 TQRHDLFGLGGSV
-313 KTIKKVLVYME
+313 KTIKKVLVYFE

-335 SMLDYLLD
+335 SMLDSLLD
-343 MFSQPTKDNYQT
+343 IFSQPTKDNYQT
-355 ILNINAERINTF
+355 ILNINSERINTF

-381 NMSYLHFCKNTVRDG
+381 NISYLHFCKNTVRDG
-396 ILAEILENESR
+396 IMAEILENESR
-407 ETVEKQNVSL
+407 ETKEKQNVSL

-444 KVKLDDIEY
+444 KVKLDNGEY
-453 VSSLSNGSC
+453 VSSLLNGSC

-471 GNYSAKITYSGDDN
+471 GNYSVKITYSGDDN

-501 IDAHDMVRGYNSDY
+501 LNAHDMVRGYNSDY

-540 NQYYAITDDDG
+540 NQYYAITNGDG
-551 LASVKANLN
+551 FAGVKANLN

-566 TVSSAIAGNSTA
+566 TVSSAIAGNSTV
-578 TLKILKRFENNRNLK
+578 TLKILKRFENNSNLN

-627 MKTYKTD
+627 MKSYKTD
-634 KNGFITVKIDKNFKV
+634 KNGFITVEIDKNFKV

-660 ASVKNNV
+660 ASVKNKV
-667 VVKHIVALKSATVKK
+667 AVKHLLALKSATVKK
-682 SAKKLVLTASLAKVN
+682 SAKKLVLTANLAKVN

-733 LKKLKAGKKVSYQVT
+733 LKMLKAGKKVSYQAI

>member
-1 MTDISFNKLLFVI
+1 
-14 TGEKMK
+14 
-20 FKLIYLVMIIVIF
+20 MIIVIF

-47 LTADVSDDLALDDD
+47 LTADVSDDLALEDD
-61 NVLTVSQDNPLEDYP
+61 NVLTVSQDNPLEDYR
-76 DENILNV
+76 DESILNI
-83 SDNEAN
+83 SGNEDNV
-89 AVLQADDGSTKES
+89 VLHKDDDSTKES

-158 FVSIMKDFNGV
+158 FVSIMKDFNVV

-191 SEEVIA
+191 SAEVIA

-212 EKEARTSFN
+212 EKEAMTSFN
-221 AVKSTDLTTDNG
+221 AVKNGELTTDNG

-266 YADYVSEMFPNGTEM
+266 YTDYVSEMFPNGTEI

-287 VLNEL
+287 VLDEL

-300 TQRYDLFGIGGTV
+300 TQRHDLFGLGGSV
-313 KTIKKVLVYME
+313 KTIKKVLVYFE

-335 SMLDYLLD
+335 SMLDSLLD
-343 MFSQPTKDNYQT
+343 IFSQPTKDNYQT
-355 ILNINAERINTF
+355 ILNINSERINTF

-381 NMSYLHFCKNTVRDG
+381 NISYLHFCKNTVRDG
-396 ILAEILENESR
+396 IMAEILENESR
-407 ETVEKQNVSL
+407 ETKEKQNVSL

-444 KVKLDDIEY
+444 KVKLDNGEY
-453 VSSLSNGSC
+453 VSSLLNGSC

-471 GNYSAKITYSGDDN
+471 GNYSVKITYSGDDN

-501 IDAHDMVRGYNSDY
+501 LNAHDMVRGYNSDY

-540 NQYYAITDDDG
+540 NQYYAITDGDG

-566 TVSSAIAGNSTA
+566 TVSSAIAGNSTV
-578 TLKILKRFENNRNLK
+578 TLKILKRFENNSNLN

-627 MKTYKTD
+627 MKSYKTD
-634 KNGFITVKIDKNFKV
+634 KNGFITVEIDKNFKV

-660 ASVKNNV
+660 ASVKNKV
-667 VVKHIVALKSATVKK
+667 AVKHLLALKSATVKK

-717 NTNSKGIAK
+717 NTNSKGFAK

-733 LKKLKAGKKVSYQVT
+733 LKMLKDGKKVSYQAI

>member
-1 MTDISFNKLLFVI
+1 
-14 TGEKMK
+14 
-20 FKLIYLVMIIVIF
+20 MIIVIF

-47 LTADVSDDLALDDD
+47 LTADVSDDLALEDD
-61 NVLTVSQDNPLEDYP
+61 NVLTVSQDNPLEDYR
-76 DENILNV
+76 DESILNI
-83 SDNEAN
+83 SGNEDNV
-89 AVLQADDGSTKES
+89 VLHKDDDSTKES

-158 FVSIMKDFNGV
+158 FVSIMKDFNVV

-191 SEEVIA
+191 SAEVIA

-212 EKEARTSFN
+212 EKEAMTSFN
-221 AVKSTDLTTDNG
+221 AVKDSELTTDNG

-266 YADYVSEMFPNGTEM
+266 YTDYVSEMFPNGTEI

-287 VLNEL
+287 VLDEL

-300 TQRYDLFGIGGTV
+300 TQRHDLFGLGGSV
-313 KTIKKVLVYME
+313 KTIKKVLVYFE

-335 SMLDYLLD
+335 SMLDSLLD
-343 MFSQPTKDNYQT
+343 IFSQPTKDNYQT
-355 ILNINAERINTF
+355 ILNINSERINTF

-381 NMSYLHFCKNTVRDG
+381 NISYLHFCKNTVRDG
-396 ILAEILENESR
+396 IMAEILENESR
-407 ETVEKQNVSL
+407 ETKEKQNVSL

-444 KVKLDDIEY
+444 KVKLDNGEY
-453 VSSLSNGSC
+453 VSSLLNGSC

-471 GNYSAKITYSGDDN
+471 GNYSVKITYSGDDN

-501 IDAHDMVRGYNSDY
+501 LNAHDMVRGYNSDY

-540 NQYYAITDDDG
+540 NQYYAITNGDG
-551 LASVKANLN
+551 FAGVKANLN

-566 TVSSAIAGNSTA
+566 TVSSAIAGNSTV
-578 TLKILKRFENNRNLK
+578 TLKILKRFENNSNLN

-627 MKTYKTD
+627 MKSYKTD
-634 KNGFITVKIDKNFKV
+634 KNGFITVEIDKNFKV

-660 ASVKNNV
+660 ASVKNKV
-667 VVKHIVALKSATVKK
+667 AVKHLLALKSATVKK
-682 SAKKLVLTASLAKVN
+682 SAKKLVLTANLAKVN
-697 GKYLKNKKITFKF
+697 GKYLKSKKLTLKINGKKVTAKTNKKGVATFKVKK
-710 NGKTYKS
+710 N
-717 NTNSKGIAK
+717 
-726 VTIKSSV
+726 V
-733 LKKLKAGKKVSYQVT
+733 LKKLKAGKKYKYTVT
-748 YLKDTVKRTAKI
+748 YLKEKVTKKITVKK
-760 LK
+760 

>member
-1 MTDISFNKLLFVI
+1 
-14 TGEKMK
+14 
-20 FKLIYLVMIIVIF
+20 MIIVIF

-47 LTADVSDDLALDDD
+47 LTVDVSDDLALEDD
-61 NVLTVSQDNPLEDYP
+61 NVLTVSQDNPLEDYR
-76 DENILNV
+76 DESILNI
-83 SDNEAN
+83 SGNEDNV
-89 AVLQADDGSTKES
+89 VLHKDDDSTKES

-150 LSEKGIDE
+150 LSEKGIEE
-158 FVSIMKDFNGV
+158 FVSIMKDFNVV

-191 SEEVIA
+191 SAEVIA

-212 EKEARTSFN
+212 EKEAMTSFN
-221 AVKSTDLTTDNG
+221 AVKDSELTTDQG

-266 YADYVSEMFPNGTEM
+266 YVDYVSEMFPNGTEI

-287 VLNEL
+287 VLDEL

-300 TQRYDLFGIGGTV
+300 TQRHDLFGLGGSV
-313 KTIKKVLVYME
+313 KTIKKVLVYFE
-324 SIDDDADSIPV
+324 SIDDDTDCIPV
-335 SMLDYLLD
+335 SMLDSLLD
-343 MFSQPTKDNYQT
+343 IFSQPTKDNYQT
-355 ILNINAERINTF
+355 ILNINSERINTF

-381 NMSYLHFCKNTVRDG
+381 NISYLHFCKNTVRDG
-396 ILAEILENESR
+396 IMAEILENESR
-407 ETVEKQNVSL
+407 ETKEKQNVSL

-428 NAEIPVTLPS
+428 NAKIPVTLPS

-444 KVKLDDIEY
+444 KVKLDNGEY
-453 VSSLSNGSC
+453 VSSLLNGSC

-471 GNYSAKITYSGDDN
+471 GNYSVKITYSGDDN

-501 IDAHDMVRGYNSDY
+501 LNAHDMVRGYNSDY

-540 NQYYAITDDDG
+540 NQYYAITNGDG
-551 LASVKANLN
+551 FASVKANLN

-566 TVSSAIAGNSTA
+566 TVSSAIAGNSTV
-578 TLKILKRFENNRNLK
+578 TLKILKRFENNSNLN

-627 MKTYKTD
+627 MKSYKTD
-634 KNGFITVKIDKNFKV
+634 KNGFITVEIDKNFKV

-660 ASVKNNV
+660 ASVKNKV
-667 VVKHIVALKSATVKK
+667 AVKHLLALKSATVKK

-733 LKKLKAGKKVSYQVT
+733 LKMLKAGKKVSYQAI

>member
-1 MTDISFNKLLFVI
+1 
-14 TGEKMK
+14 MK

-47 LTADVSDDLALDDD
+47 LTADVSDDLALEDD
-61 NVLTVSQDNPLEDYP
+61 NVLTVSQDNPLEDYR
-76 DENILNV
+76 DESILNI
-83 SDNEAN
+83 SGNEDNV
-89 AVLQADDGSTKES
+89 VLHKDDDSTKES

-158 FVSIMKDFNGV
+158 FVSIMKDFNVV

-191 SEEVIA
+191 SAEVIA

-212 EKEARTSFN
+212 EKEAMTSFN
-221 AVKSTDLTTDNG
+221 AVKDSELTTDQG

-266 YADYVSEMFPNGTEM
+266 YTDYVSEMFPNGTEI

-287 VLNEL
+287 VLDEL

-300 TQRYDLFGIGGTV
+300 TQRHDLFGLGGSV
-313 KTIKKVLVYME
+313 KTIKKVLVYFE
-324 SIDDDADSIPV
+324 SIDDDTDCIPV
-335 SMLDYLLD
+335 SMMDSLLD
-343 MFSQPTKDNYQT
+343 IFSQPTKDNYQT
-355 ILNINAERINTF
+355 ILNINSERINTF

-381 NMSYLHFCKNTVRDG
+381 NISYLHFCKNTVRDG
-396 ILAEILENESR
+396 IMAEILENESR
-407 ETVEKQNVSL
+407 ETKEKQNVSL

-444 KVKLDDIEY
+444 KVKLDNGEY
-453 VSSLSNGSC
+453 VSSLLNGSC

-471 GNYSAKITYSGDDN
+471 GNYSVKITYSGDDN

-501 IDAHDMVRGYNSDY
+501 LNAHDMVRGYNSDY

-540 NQYYAITDDDG
+540 NQYYAITNGDG
-551 LASVKANLN
+551 FAGVKANLN

-566 TVSSAIAGNSTA
+566 TVSSAIAGNSTV
-578 TLKILKRFENNRNLK
+578 TLKILKRFENNSNLN

-627 MKTYKTD
+627 MKSYKTD
-634 KNGFITVKIDKNFKV
+634 KNGFITVEIDKNFKV

-660 ASVKNNV
+660 ASVKNKV
-667 VVKHIVALKSATVKK
+667 AVKHLLALKSATVKK

-733 LKKLKAGKKVSYQVT
+733 LKMLKAGKKVSYQAI

>member
-1 MTDISFNKLLFVI
+1 
-14 TGEKMK
+14 
-20 FKLIYLVMIIVIF
+20 MIIVIF
-33 SSIAAVSAGELNET
+33 SSIAAVSADELNET
-47 LTADVSDDLALDDD
+47 LTADVSDDLALEDD
-61 NVLTVSQDNPLEDYP
+61 NVLTVSQDNPLEDYR
-76 DENILNV
+76 DESILNI
-83 SDNEAN
+83 SGNEDNV
-89 AVLQADDGSTKES
+89 VLHKDDDSTKES

-158 FVSIMKDFNGV
+158 FVSIMKDFNVV

-191 SEEVIA
+191 SAEVIA

-212 EKEARTSFN
+212 EKEAMTSFN
-221 AVKSTDLTTDNG
+221 AVKDSELTTDQG

-266 YADYVSEMFPNGTEM
+266 YVDYVSEMFPNGTEI

-287 VLNEL
+287 VLDEL

-300 TQRYDLFGIGGTV
+300 TQRHDLFGLGGSV
-313 KTIKKVLVYME
+313 KTIKKVLVYFE
-324 SIDDDADSIPV
+324 SIDDDTDCIPV
-335 SMLDYLLD
+335 SMMDSLLD
-343 MFSQPTKDNYQT
+343 IFSQPTKDNYQT
-355 ILNINAERINTF
+355 ILNINSERINTF

-381 NMSYLHFCKNTVRDG
+381 NISYLHFCKNTVRDG
-396 ILAEILENESR
+396 IMAEILENESR
-407 ETVEKQNVSL
+407 ETKEKQNVSL

-444 KVKLDDIEY
+444 KVKLDNGEY
-453 VSSLSNGSC
+453 VSSLLNGSC

-471 GNYSAKITYSGDDN
+471 GNYSVKITYSGDDN

-501 IDAHDMVRGYNSDY
+501 LNAHDMVRGYNSDY

-540 NQYYAITDDDG
+540 NQYYAITNGDG
-551 LASVKANLN
+551 FAGVKANLN

-566 TVSSAIAGNSTA
+566 TVSSAIAGNSTV
-578 TLKILKRFENNRNLK
+578 TLKILKRFENNSNLN

-627 MKTYKTD
+627 MKSYKTD
-634 KNGFITVKIDKNFKV
+634 KNGFITVEIDKNFKV
-649 GTHTIKIQYRN
+649 GIHTIKIQYRN
-660 ASVKNNV
+660 ASVKNKV
-667 VVKHIVALKSATVKK
+667 AVKHLLALKSATVKK

-733 LKKLKAGKKVSYQVT
+733 LKMLKAGKKVSYQAI

>member
-1 MTDISFNKLLFVI
+1 
-14 TGEKMK
+14 
-20 FKLIYLVMIIVIF
+20 MIIVIF

-47 LTADVSDDLALDDD
+47 LTADVSDDLALEDD
-61 NVLTVSQDNPLEDYP
+61 NVLTVSQDNPLEDYR
-76 DENILNV
+76 DESILNI
-83 SDNEAN
+83 SGNEDNV
-89 AVLQADDGSTKES
+89 VLHKDDDSTKES

-158 FVSIMKDFNGV
+158 FVSIMKDFNVV

-191 SEEVIA
+191 SAEVIA

-212 EKEARTSFN
+212 EKEAMTSFN
-221 AVKSTDLTTDNG
+221 AVKDSELTTDQG

-266 YADYVSEMFPNGTEM
+266 YTDYVSEMFPNGTEI

-287 VLNEL
+287 VLDEL

-300 TQRYDLFGIGGTV
+300 TQRHDLFGLGGSV
-313 KTIKKVLVYME
+313 KTIKKVLVYFE
-324 SIDDDADSIPV
+324 SIDDDTDCIPV
-335 SMLDYLLD
+335 SMMDSLLD
-343 MFSQPTKDNYQT
+343 IFSQPTKDNYQT
-355 ILNINAERINTF
+355 ILNINSERINTF

-381 NMSYLHFCKNTVRDG
+381 NISYLHFCKNTVRDG
-396 ILAEILENESR
+396 IMAEILENESR
-407 ETVEKQNVSL
+407 ETKEKQNVSL

-444 KVKLDDIEY
+444 KVKLDNGEY
-453 VSSLSNGSC
+453 VSSLLNGSC

-471 GNYSAKITYSGDDN
+471 GNYSVKITYSGDDN

-501 IDAHDMVRGYNSDY
+501 LNAHDMVRGYNSDY

-540 NQYYAITDDDG
+540 NQYYAITNGDG
-551 LASVKANLN
+551 FAGVKANLN

-578 TLKILKRFENNRNLK
+578 TLKILKRFENNSNLN

-627 MKTYKTD
+627 MKSYKTD
-634 KNGFITVKIDKNFKV
+634 KNGFITVEIDKNFKV

-660 ASVKNNV
+660 ASVKNKV
-667 VVKHIVALKSATVKK
+667 AVKHLLALKSATVKK
-682 SAKKLVLTASLAKVN
+682 SAKKLVLTANLAKVN

-733 LKKLKAGKKVSYQVT
+733 LKMLKAGKKVSYQAI

>member
-1 MTDISFNKLLFVI
+1 
-14 TGEKMK
+14 
-20 FKLIYLVMIIVIF
+20 MIIVIF

-47 LTADVSDDLALDDD
+47 LTADVSDDLALEDD
-61 NVLTVSQDNPLEDYP
+61 NVLTVSQDNPLEDYR
-76 DENILNV
+76 DESILNI
-83 SDNEAN
+83 SGNEDNV
-89 AVLQADDGSTKES
+89 VLHKDDDSTKES

-158 FVSIMKDFNGV
+158 FVSIMKDFNVV

-212 EKEARTSFN
+212 EKEAMTSFN
-221 AVKSTDLTTDNG
+221 AVKDSELTTDQG

-266 YADYVSEMFPNGTEM
+266 YTDYVSEMFPNGTEI

-287 VLNEL
+287 VLDEL

-300 TQRYDLFGIGGTV
+300 TQRHDLFGLGGSV
-313 KTIKKVLVYME
+313 KTIKKVLVYFE
-324 SIDDDADSIPV
+324 SIDDDTDCIPV
-335 SMLDYLLD
+335 SMMDSLLD
-343 MFSQPTKDNYQT
+343 IFSQPTKDNYQT
-355 ILNINAERINTF
+355 ILNINSERINTF

-381 NMSYLHFCKNTVRDG
+381 NISYLHFCKNTVRDG
-396 ILAEILENESR
+396 IMAEILENESR
-407 ETVEKQNVSL
+407 ETKEKQNVSL

-444 KVKLDDIEY
+444 KVKLDNGEY
-453 VSSLSNGSC
+453 VSSLLNGSC

-471 GNYSAKITYSGDDN
+471 GNYSVKITYSGDDN

-501 IDAHDMVRGYNSDY
+501 LNAHDTVRGYNSDY

-540 NQYYAITDDDG
+540 NQYYAITNGDG
-551 LASVKANLN
+551 FAGVKANLN

-566 TVSSAIAGNSTA
+566 TVSSAIAGNSTV
-578 TLKILKRFENNRNLK
+578 TLKILKRFENNSNLN

-627 MKTYKTD
+627 MKSYKTD
-634 KNGFITVKIDKNFKV
+634 KNGFITVEIDKNFKV

-660 ASVKNNV
+660 ASVKNKV
-667 VVKHIVALKSATVKK
+667 AVKHLLALKSATVKK

-733 LKKLKAGKKVSYQVT
+733 LKMLKAGKKVSYQAI

>member
-1 MTDISFNKLLFVI
+1 
-14 TGEKMK
+14 
-20 FKLIYLVMIIVIF
+20 MIIVIF

-47 LTADVSDDLALDDD
+47 LTADVSDDLALEDD
-61 NVLTVSQDNPLEDYP
+61 NVLTVSQDNPLEDYR
-76 DENILNV
+76 DESILNI
-83 SDNEAN
+83 SGNEDNV
-89 AVLQADDGSTKES
+89 VLHKDDDSTKES

-158 FVSIMKDFNGV
+158 FVSIMKDFNVV

-191 SEEVIA
+191 SAEVIA

-212 EKEARTSFN
+212 EKEAMTSFN
-221 AVKSTDLTTDNG
+221 AVKDSELTTDNG

-266 YADYVSEMFPNGTEM
+266 YVDYVSEMFPNGTEI

-287 VLNEL
+287 VLDEL

-300 TQRYDLFGIGGTV
+300 TQRHDLFGLGGSV
-313 KTIKKVLVYME
+313 KTIKKVLVYFE
-324 SIDDDADSIPV
+324 SIDDDTDCIPV
-335 SMLDYLLD
+335 SMMDSLLD
-343 MFSQPTKDNYQT
+343 IFSQPTKDNYQT
-355 ILNINAERINTF
+355 ILNINSERINTF

-381 NMSYLHFCKNTVRDG
+381 NISYLHFCKNTVRDG
-396 ILAEILENESR
+396 IMAEILENESR
-407 ETVEKQNVSL
+407 ETKEKQNVSL

-444 KVKLDDIEY
+444 KVKLDNGEY
-453 VSSLSNGSC
+453 VSSLLNGSC

-471 GNYSAKITYSGDDN
+471 GNYSVKITYSGDDN

-501 IDAHDMVRGYNSDY
+501 LNAHDMVRGYNSDY
-515 DYQVKL
+515 DYQIKL

-540 NQYYAITDDDG
+540 NQYYAITNGDG
-551 LASVKANLN
+551 FAGVKANLN

-566 TVSSAIAGNSTA
+566 TVSSAIAGNSTV
-578 TLKILKRFENNRNLK
+578 TLKILKRFENNSNLN

-627 MKTYKTD
+627 MKSYKTD
-634 KNGFITVKIDKNFKV
+634 KNGFITVEIDKNFKV

-660 ASVKNNV
+660 ASVKNKV
-667 VVKHIVALKSATVKK
+667 AVKHLLALKSATVKK

-717 NTNSKGIAK
+717 NTNSKGFAK

-733 LKKLKAGKKVSYQVT
+733 LKMLKDGKKVSYQAI

>member
-1 MTDISFNKLLFVI
+1 
-14 TGEKMK
+14 
-20 FKLIYLVMIIVIF
+20 MIIVIF

-47 LTADVSDDLALDDD
+47 LAADVSDDLALEDD
-61 NVLTVSQDNPLEDYP
+61 NVLTVSQDNPLEDYR
-76 DENILNV
+76 DESILNI
-83 SDNEAN
+83 SGNEDNV
-89 AVLQADDGSTKES
+89 VLHKDDDSTKEN

-158 FVSIMKDFNGV
+158 FVSIMKDFNVV

-191 SEEVIA
+191 SAEVIA

-212 EKEARTSFN
+212 EKEAMTSFN
-221 AVKSTDLTTDNG
+221 AVKDSELTTDQG

-266 YADYVSEMFPNGTEM
+266 YVDYVSEMFPNGTEI

-287 VLNEL
+287 VLDEL

-300 TQRYDLFGIGGTV
+300 TQRHDLFGLGGSV
-313 KTIKKVLVYME
+313 KTIKKVLVYFE
-324 SIDDDADSIPV
+324 SIDDDTDCIPV
-335 SMLDYLLD
+335 SMLDSLLD
-343 MFSQPTKDNYQT
+343 IFSQPTKDNYQT
-355 ILNINAERINTF
+355 ILNINSERINTF

-381 NMSYLHFCKNTVRDG
+381 NISYLHFCKNTVRDG
-396 ILAEILENESR
+396 IMAEILENESR
-407 ETVEKQNVSL
+407 ETKEKQNVSL

-428 NAEIPVTLPS
+428 NAKIPVTLPS

-444 KVKLDDIEY
+444 KVKLDNGEY
-453 VSSLSNGSC
+453 VSSLLNGSC

-471 GNYSAKITYSGDDN
+471 GNYSVKITYSGDDN

-501 IDAHDMVRGYNSDY
+501 LNAHDMVRGYNSDY

-540 NQYYAITDDDG
+540 NQYYAITNGDG
-551 LASVKANLN
+551 FASVKANLN

-566 TVSSAIAGNSTA
+566 TVSSAIAGNSTV
-578 TLKILKRFENNRNLK
+578 TLKILKRFENNSNLN

-627 MKTYKTD
+627 MKSYKTD
-634 KNGFITVKIDKNFKV
+634 KNGFITVEIDKNFKV

-660 ASVKNNV
+660 ASVKNKV
-667 VVKHIVALKSATVKK
+667 AVKHLLALKSATVKK

-733 LKKLKAGKKVSYQVT
+733 LKMLKAGKKVSYQVI

>member
-1 MTDISFNKLLFVI
+1 
-14 TGEKMK
+14 
-20 FKLIYLVMIIVIF
+20 MIIVIF

-47 LTADVSDDLALDDD
+47 LTADVSDDLALEDD
-61 NVLTVSQDNPLEDYP
+61 NVLTVSQDNPLEDYR
-76 DENILNV
+76 DESILNI
-83 SDNEAN
+83 SGNEDNV
-89 AVLQADDGSTKES
+89 VLHKDDDSTKES

-158 FVSIMKDFNGV
+158 FVSIMKDFNVV

-191 SEEVIA
+191 SAEVIA

-212 EKEARTSFN
+212 EKEAMTSFN
-221 AVKSTDLTTDNG
+221 AVKDSELTTDNG

-266 YADYVSEMFPNGTEM
+266 YVDYVSEMFPNGTEI

-287 VLNEL
+287 VLDEL

-300 TQRYDLFGIGGTV
+300 TQRHDLFGLGGSV
-313 KTIKKVLVYME
+313 KTIKKVLVYFE

-335 SMLDYLLD
+335 SMLDSLLD
-343 MFSQPTKDNYQT
+343 IFSQPTKDNYQT
-355 ILNINAERINTF
+355 ILNINSERINTF

-381 NMSYLHFCKNTVRDG
+381 NISYLHFCKNTVRDG
-396 ILAEILENESR
+396 IMAEILENESR
-407 ETVEKQNVSL
+407 ETKEKQNVSL
-417 NVSDISIAIDE
+417 YVCDISIAIDE

-444 KVKLDDIEY
+444 KVKLDNSEY
-453 VSSLSNGSC
+453 VSSLLNGSC

-471 GNYSAKITYSGDDN
+471 GNYSVKITYSGDDN

-501 IDAHDMVRGYNSDY
+501 LNAHDMVRGYNSDY

-540 NQYYAITDDDG
+540 NQYYAITDGDG

-566 TVSSAIAGNSTA
+566 TVSSAIAGNSTV
-578 TLKILKRFENNRNLK
+578 TLKILKRFENTSNLN

-600 NYKVRIIG
+600 NYKVRIIE

-627 MKTYKTD
+627 MKSYKTD
-634 KNGFITVKIDKNFKV
+634 KNGFITVEIDKNFKV

-660 ASVKNNV
+660 ASVKNKV
-667 VVKHIVALKSATVKK
+667 AVKHLLALKSATVKK

-733 LKKLKAGKKVSYQVT
+733 LKKLKTGKKVSYQAT

>member
-1 MTDISFNKLLFVI
+1 
-14 TGEKMK
+14 
-20 FKLIYLVMIIVIF
+20 MIIVIF

-47 LTADVSDDLALDDD
+47 LTADVSDDLALEDD
-61 NVLTVSQDNPLEDYP
+61 NVLTVSQDNPLEDYR
-76 DENILNV
+76 DESILNI
-83 SDNEAN
+83 SGNEDNV
-89 AVLQADDGSTKES
+89 VLHKDDDSTKES

-158 FVSIMKDFNGV
+158 FVSIMKDFNVV

-212 EKEARTSFN
+212 EKEAMTSFN
-221 AVKSTDLTTDNG
+221 AVKDSELTTDNG

-266 YADYVSEMFPNGTEM
+266 YVDYVSEMFPNGTEI

-287 VLNEL
+287 VLDEL

-300 TQRYDLFGIGGTV
+300 TQRHDLFGLGGSV
-313 KTIKKVLVYME
+313 KTIKKVLVYFE

-335 SMLDYLLD
+335 SMLDSLLD
-343 MFSQPTKDNYQT
+343 IFSQPTKDNYQT
-355 ILNINAERINTF
+355 ILNINSERINTF

-381 NMSYLHFCKNTVRDG
+381 NISYLHFCKNTVRDG
-396 ILAEILENESR
+396 IMAEILENESR
-407 ETVEKQNVSL
+407 ETKEKQNVSL

-444 KVKLDDIEY
+444 KVKLDNGEY
-453 VSSLSNGSC
+453 VSSLLNGSC

-471 GNYSAKITYSGDDN
+471 GNYSVKITYSGDDN

-501 IDAHDMVRGYNSDY
+501 LNAHDMVRGYNSDY

-540 NQYYAITDDDG
+540 NQYYAITNGDG
-551 LASVKANLN
+551 FASVKANLN

-566 TVSSAIAGNSTA
+566 TVSSAIAGNSTV
-578 TLKILKRFENNRNLK
+578 TLKILKRFENNSNLN

-627 MKTYKTD
+627 MKSYKTD
-634 KNGFITVKIDKNFKV
+634 KNGFITVEIDKNFKV

-660 ASVKNNV
+660 ASVKNKV
-667 VVKHIVALKSATVKK
+667 AVKHLLALKSATVKK

-733 LKKLKAGKKVSYQVT
+733 LKMLKAGKKVSYQAI